1 MASSLSS
8 WIPFFSF
15 FFFHLGFKYDPRV
28 HQQARSTKYN
38 SRSFAS
44 GSIEGML
51 DEVTLDE
58 FLNAVS
64 GAAQENFLRT
74 RGQVGSNSTFN

>member
-1 MASSLSS
+1 
-8 WIPFFSF
+8 
-15 FFFHLGFKYDPRV
+15 
-28 HQQARSTKYN
+28 
-38 SRSFAS
+38 
-44 GSIEGML
+44 ML